1 MVGVQLPRLLLLLL
15 VLIRPQ
21 KSVIPLLVLFLDNVL
36 LIAVLAICKVIAP
49 PIFSSVVGAFH

>member
-1 MVGVQLPRLLLLLL
+1 MVGVQLHRLLLLLL

-36 LIAVLAICKVIAP
+36 LIAVLAIREVIAP